1 MTPDELADHEA
12 AVEAERARIRRH
24 LHPRTPQDHAYLA
37 ELTRELD
44 AAPTLDEYYR
54 RIEPPYPSPFVD
66 AHTELAVDQALELLA
81 GRRRFAWLG
90 DGPVQ
95 VHLLASLLAQ
105 LRAHLGR
112 AMLLSHDQELDWPD
126 IAQLAGMPLADT
138 TALAECIASEEDATD
153 LD

>member
-1 MTPDELADHEA
+1 MTPDELADYEA
-12 AVEAERARIRRH
+12 AVEAERARMRRH
-24 LHPRTPQDHAYLA
+24 LPPRTPEDHAYLA

-44 AAPTLDEYYR
+44 AAPSLDEYYQ

-66 AHTELAVDQALELLA
+66 DDTELAVDQALELLA
-81 GRRRFAWLG
+81 GRRRLAWLG
-90 DGPVQ
+90 DGPAQ

-105 LRAHLGR
+105 LHAHLGK

-138 TALAECIASEEDATD
+138 IALAEGIDPEEDASD